1 MSFYETASQGRSSSM
16 SYDTATLQPES
27 PPNLNALEE
36 DLAGEEGEIFFYNS
50 CLSSDRNLK
59 NEVYYIYF
67 VLSTLRDNKQSEC
80 FECDLS
86 STWKNC

>member
-36 DLAGEEGEIFFYNS
+36 DLAGEEGSTF
-50 CLSSDRNLK
+50 LSNIL
-59 NEVYYIYF
+59 
-67 VLSTLRDNKQSEC
+67 
-80 FECDLS
+80 
-86 STWKNC
+86 